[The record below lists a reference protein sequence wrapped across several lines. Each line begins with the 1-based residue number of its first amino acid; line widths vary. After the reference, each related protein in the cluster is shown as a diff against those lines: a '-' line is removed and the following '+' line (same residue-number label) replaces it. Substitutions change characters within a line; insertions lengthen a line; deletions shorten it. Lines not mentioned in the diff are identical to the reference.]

1 MMMLEAGF
9 KIFGFFSDT
18 MMKLDNLNNKEWF
31 PMMIKHNLRLCC
43 ANIRLSFFLML
54 GILCLSLAIPT
65 LASAEIDE
73 LTLNNAINRAG
84 LQRMLTQRMLKSYC
98 QLGQDQF
105 YIKPDEKLADALKRY
120 EEGLTFLKDFESVDG
135 VKDSLNSINAIWPE
149 YKTLI
154 TAQAKKDNIPE
165 LVRMNEK
172 LLSLSHQIVLDL
184 EKLSGKELGKV
195 VNVSGR
201 QRMLSQRIELYYLL
215 RDWGFTD
222 DYYADELVKSRKA
235 FTDGLIYLNNYEGN
249 TDEIKAL
256 LTKAGK
262 SFDLFSHS
270 LDNKNNAFLISLTV
284 GQLLKY
290 MNTATNLYS
299 KL

>member
-1 MMMLEAGF
+1 
-9 KIFGFFSDT
+9 
-18 MMKLDNLNNKEWF
+18 
-31 PMMIKHNLRLCC
+31 MIKKEFRLYFSSV
-43 ANIRLSFFLML
+43 NFSSVSSKLFLL
-54 GILCLSLAIPT
+54 LTFLCLSLIMPGT
-65 LASAEIDE
+65 ASAEIDE
-73 LTLNNAINRAG
+73 LTLNNAIDRAG

-105 YIKPDEKLADALKRY
+105 YIKPDEQLNDALDRY
-120 EEGLTFLKDFESVDG
+120 EEGLIFLKDFAAIPG
-135 VKDSLNSINAIWPE
+135 VKDSLNSINAIWPQ

-154 TAQAKKDNIPE
+154 LEPAITENIPE
-165 LVRMNEK
+165 LVQMNEK

-184 EKLSGKELGKV
+184 EKKSGKELGKV
-195 VNVSGR
+195 VNISGR
-201 QRMLSQRIELYYLL
+201 QRMLSQRIELFYLL

-222 DYYADELVKSRKA
+222 EYYINELAKSRNA
-235 FTDGLIYLNNYEGN
+235 FTAGLDYLNNYEGN
-249 TDEIKAL
+249 TEEIKIL
-256 LTKAGK
+256 LAKTGR

-270 LDNKNNAFLISLTV
+270 LDDKNNAFLVSLTV